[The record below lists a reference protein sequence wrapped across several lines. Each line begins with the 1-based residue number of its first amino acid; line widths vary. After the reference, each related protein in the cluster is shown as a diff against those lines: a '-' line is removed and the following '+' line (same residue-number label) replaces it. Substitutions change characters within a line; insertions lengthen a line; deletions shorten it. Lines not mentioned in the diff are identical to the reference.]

1 MSESFWT
8 ELPLGLS
15 MALAR
20 NPAALN
26 YFNELSP
33 QEQKN
38 VIDGTHR
45 LQSKEEMQRYV
56 DALPGNIGT

>member
-1 MSESFWT
+1 MGEPFWT

-26 YFNELSP
+26 CFNNLSP

-38 VIDGTHR
+38 FIDGTHR

-56 DALPGNIGT
+56 DTLPGKIEN